1 MLNRKGSTE
10 FWVLNRK
17 GSTVLTFPTEL
28 AYPKT
33 FHQTESWNV
42 RERACLPGNVPSNK
56 MVRFH
61 PSWLTRKRS
70 IEQGGTLSTE
80 MAYPKT
86 FHRKVG
92 CQNGIE
98 KSSFFVRRSRNRHF
112 PRAKKPFHLMERDG
126 TFSIGKMT
134 NRNHLRAG
142 LAGLPDGATFP
153 RRPGSAEKVPSNDPT
168 FPSDGARL
176 KTFHQ
181 MT

>member
-1 MLNRKGSTE
+1 MLAREKLGYGYVRLRPARAETCVPSFHRACHQPQVLERWNVRNRAGLPEDVPS
-10 FWVLNRK
+10 
-17 GSTVLTFPTEL
+17 S
-28 AYPKT
+28 
-33 FHQTESWNV
+33 TESWNV

-112 PRAKKPFHLMERDG
+112 PRAKKPFLLMARDG
-126 TFSIGKMT
+126 TFSIGKT
-134 NRNHLRAG
+134 SNCNHLRAG
-142 LAGLPDGATFP
+142 AGGVT
-153 RRPGSAEKVPSNDPT
+153 RRC
-168 FPSDGARL
+168 
-176 KTFHQ
+176 
-181 MT
+181 